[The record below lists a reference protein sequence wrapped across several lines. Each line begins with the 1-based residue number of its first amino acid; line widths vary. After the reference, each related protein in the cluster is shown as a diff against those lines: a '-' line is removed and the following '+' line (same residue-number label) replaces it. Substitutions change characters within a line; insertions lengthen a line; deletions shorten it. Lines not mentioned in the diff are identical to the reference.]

1 MPTPDLKAL
10 SEDPNVIW
18 GAENIGKVISLT
30 KRQAFHLLETRQLRG
45 AKKVGSRW
53 CITRQNLMANFQ
65 PASTADDTVRR
76 LLDELSPEDREA
88 LLSSE

>member
-1 MPTPDLKAL
+1 MPTPNLETL

-18 GAENIGKVISLT
+18 GAENIGKVIGLT
-30 KRQAFHLLETRQLRG
+30 PRQTFHLLEEGHLRG
-45 AKKVGSRW
+45 ATKVGSRW